1 MGHVMA
7 KLDRFFH
14 ALLSQYRK
22 GTKAK
27 DFGAGSAAS
36 KIGVGG

>member
-1 MGHVMA
+1 MGHWMA

-14 ALLSQYRK
+14 ALLRQYRE

-27 DFGAGSAAS
+27 DIGAGSAVS